1 MAKIR
6 IFIAFELPEA
16 QKASLRNLQSE
27 LKKQGGNVRWVRPEG
42 IHLTLK
48 FLGDVDENQID
59 EIDTATKNAAN
70 DIAAMKIQIKGTGA
84 FPNFRRPR
92 VFWVGVNEPSGN
104 LSALADEIEE
114 QLAQVGFQ
122 KEQRAFKPHLTLGRV
137 KDSRGLDTVIK
148 HIQTEEFDGG
158 SFTAHKL
165 VLMQSQLKPT
175 GAEYTP
181 LRTIEL
187 ATH

>member
-6 IFIAFELPEA
+6 TFIAFELPEA
-16 QKASLRNLQSE
+16 QKVSLRNLQSE
-27 LKKQGGNVRWVRPEG
+27 LKKLGGNVRWVRPDG
-42 IHLTLK
+42 MHLTLK
-48 FLGDVDENQID
+48 FLGEIDESRID
-59 EIDTATKNAAN
+59 EISTATKRVVL
-70 DIAAMKIQIKGTGA
+70 DIAAMKIQISGTGA
-84 FPNFRRPR
+84 FPHFRKPR
-92 VFWVGVNEPSGN
+92 VFWVGVNEPSGD
-104 LSALADEIEE
+104 LSALAGNIEE
-114 QLAQVGFQ
+114 QLEQIGFQ

-137 KDSRGLDTVIK
+137 KESRGLNAVIR

-165 VLMQSQLKPT
+165 VIMQSQLKPT